1 MATRECATAAIVE
14 IITDQESNVKE
25 DHQHF

>member
-1 MATRECATAAIVE
+1 MATRECTTVAIVE